1 MPTGAWGG
9 GFSLQAGRSDVTD
22 AWVPFHFLDEPIE
35 VHFDTPPL
43 LTRKPDAPQ
52 AFVWREERFAVD
64 DILATWSDYRRR
76 GRSERN
82 MQPAH
87 AQVAVR
93 RGSWGVGRFYFRL
106 RVQGGRVF
114 DIYYDRAPEDAGD
127 RVGHWF
133 VYRELGPANALP

>member
-1 MPTGAWGG
+1 
-9 GFSLQAGRSDVTD
+9 VTD
-22 AWVPFHFLDEPIE
+22 AWVPLHFLDEPIE

-52 AFVWREERFAVD
+52 AFVWRGESHGVVEV
-64 DILATWSDYRRR
+64 LANWSDYRRR
-76 GRSERN
+76 GRAERN

-114 DIYYDRAPEDAGD
+114 DIYYDRAPEEAGD
-127 RVGHWF
+127 RAGHWF
-133 VYRELGPANALP
+133 VYRELGPASSTSA